1 MVRFLLFIE
10 RRHLLAAA
18 TRYVTQQQIKRFS
31 EPVLPGQIGS
41 ITKKHMDNTNL
52 EELAGGHYIFRQ
64 LITIDGERYY
74 RSNSGPHKYESRTSN
89 LLLSITIVVP
99 MR

>member
-1 MVRFLLFIE
+1 
-10 RRHLLAAA
+10 
-18 TRYVTQQQIKRFS
+18 
-31 EPVLPGQIGS
+31 
-41 ITKKHMDNTNL
+41 MDNTNL

-74 RSNSGPHKYESRTSN
+74 RSNSGPHKYESMTSN